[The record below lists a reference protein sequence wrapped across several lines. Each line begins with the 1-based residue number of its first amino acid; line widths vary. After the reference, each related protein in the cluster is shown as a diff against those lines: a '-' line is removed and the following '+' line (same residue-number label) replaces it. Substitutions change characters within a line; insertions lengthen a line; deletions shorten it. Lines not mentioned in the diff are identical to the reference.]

1 MPVKGF
7 TSVFICL
14 VLSACS
20 ADKNVSRS
28 FYYWEKDFYLSE
40 DDRTL
45 LERLGN
51 ERIYLR
57 CFTMEWDKP
66 TRTLRNTDEVKFE
79 AGSLPPALEIVPVV
93 HIKPDF
99 FQFIKS
105 EQIPL
110 LATALLKRVD
120 SLAKHAEFSFSELQV
135 DFRWNEQSRELY
147 FALLG
152 SLKAAL
158 DPVQQKLSCSIR
170 LQQLQ
175 FPDVTGV
182 PPVDRGML
190 LYYNTGKLNEPGTRN
205 SIYDPDVAARYV
217 SYVKNYQLPLDIAL
231 PVFTWGVHQRNG
243 EVLSV
248 IQNITLSDA
257 QNSGFFTE
265 KAKGLF
271 ASIQTCYFKGTWFK
285 EGDRLRVEEISPL
298 NSLRAARQV
307 QPFLSDAVVNVALFC
322 LDSANTSRYRREDFD
337 DLYSVFE

>member
-1 MPVKGF
+1 MKGF
-7 TSVFICL
+7 TSVVICL
-14 VLSACS
+14 VLSACT

-28 FYYWEKDFYLSE
+28 FYYWDKEFHLSDE
-40 DDRTL
+40 DRTL
-45 LERLGN
+45 LEGLNN

-57 CFTMEWDKP
+57 CFTLEWDKP
-66 TRTLRNTDEVKFE
+66 TKKIRNIDEVRLL
-79 AGSLPPALEIVPVV
+79 GSWPAALEFVPVIHV
-93 HIKPDF
+93 KQDFFHFIKP
-99 FQFIKS
+99 
-105 EQIPL
+105 EQIPFIANAML
-110 LATALLKRVD
+110 NKVD
-120 SLAKHAEFSFSELQV
+120 SLAKKANFSFSELQI
-135 DFRWNEQSRELY
+135 DFKWSEQSRELY

-158 DPVQQKLSCSIR
+158 DPVEQKLSCSIR

-190 LYYNTGKLNEPGTRN
+190 LFYNTGKLNEPGTRN

-217 SYVKNYQLPLDIAL
+217 SYVKSYQLPLDIAL

-248 IQNITLSDA
+248 IQNITLSDVRK
-257 QNSGFFTE
+257 SGLFIE

-271 ASIQTCYFKGTWFK
+271 SPLMACDFKGSWFK
-285 EGDRLRVEEISPL
+285 EGDRLRVEEISPN

-307 QPFLSDAVVNVALFC
+307 QPFLSDKQIHVALFC
-322 LDSANTSRYRREDFD
+322 LDSMNTSRYKREDFD
-337 DLYSVFE
+337 ELYSVFE